1 VRIDASHRSLNAFFG
16 PEKLPEASLNVF
28 FTSGNFFSMSLFFFR
43 LNRKFLA
50 PFGRFTPEIEKNEIP
65 SAKHIYTSVAVP
77 LWSQNFQKRPLNHRV
92 GTLHAKGA
100 E

>member
-1 VRIDASHRSLNAFFG
+1 LLKVR
-16 PEKLPEASLNVF
+16 KWQK
-28 FTSGNFFSMSLFFFR
+28 
-43 LNRKFLA
+43 KFA
-50 PFGRFTPEIEKNEIP
+50 DTGKKKDKPKEGYKKVNED
-65 SAKHIYTSVAVP
+65 P